1 MTTESIVDIN
11 HSLEILAKLSCLPQI
26 NRYEYYLSRGEN
38 EKAQKIIEETIK
50 SILSSRSFIEDFYTK
65 IHMYLNE
72 IRGIDSSK
80 LRDYVSN
87 LKKTIYEAMY
97 TLNNMPWHVGGCHVI
112 KGHTLSLL
120 YTVSNTLNH
129 LERIG
134 FMSGY
139 VNELIQYLEMLKNHL
154 EDLQKLLS
162 SISPR
167 SS

>member
-1 MTTESIVDIN
+1 MTTESIVNIN
-11 HSLEILAKLSCLPQI
+11 YSLEILAKLSCLPQI

-50 SILSSRSFIEDFYTK
+50 SILGTRSFIEDFYTK
-65 IHMYLNE
+65 VHMYLNE

-87 LKKTIYEAMY
+87 LKKIVYDAMY
-97 TLNNMPWHVGGCHVI
+97 TLDNMSWQVGGCHVI

-120 YTVSNTLNH
+120 YTVSNTLDH

-134 FMSGY
+134 FVDRY
-139 VNELIQYLEMLKNHL
+139 VSELIQYLEMLKNHL
-154 EDLQKLLS
+154 EDLRKLLS